1 LIPARSF
8 IALAAATNAG
18 SAATLI
24 GSPQNIPI
32 GSLGRLDFWSFLAI
46 CAVPALFSLVVIF
59 AVVWLQWQ
67 ARISRTVL
75 AAPLDPPQVTL
86 HPLDRNQTIKGA
98 VAMLALLVLFTT
110 PLPRETGALIIAALL
125 LANRKITSRTMI
137 AGGLA
142 IVAAGLVPVC
152 DHRRPQPLWRC
163 RRAPRVPDQS

>member
-75 AAPLDPPQVTL
+75 AATLDPPQVTL
-86 HPLDRNQTIKGA
+86 HPLDRNQTING
-98 VAMLALLVLFTT
+98 
-110 PLPRETGALIIAALL
+110 R
-125 LANRKITSRTMI
+125 SR
-137 AGGLA
+137 
-142 IVAAGLVPVC
+142 C
-152 DHRRPQPLWRC
+152 WHCSFCSRRRC
-163 RRAPRVPDQS
+163 RARLAR